1 MTEQPN
7 FAALDD
13 EIDSIMNVPSPDT
26 AKKKRQFGIRRG
38 LAEHTEHK
46 PTNVNRRD
54 TGFGRPSKASSAAAS
69 APIRKKPRSMGNHS
83 WAHNDPVPSFA
94 VSAISTSSTRYST
107 SNQFIKQPP
116 SHHRQNIPSSKIIP
130 GHALMRTEATRQT
143 TAALP
148 PATTTRAATGAS
160 YSKPHKNLMTVSRP
174 VQPGILEAYS
184 GGKSWTPHHAMSLT
198 PPGKKPPAKSIP
210 STSRRRSLTPAAAST
225 PDNDMCDTRHP
236 LRQKRVPS
244 GPPRVTDDMFYH
256 DAPTVS
262 RRIIPASA
270 YGATSSNRVADS
282 KQNSTTQPNRVADF
296 EQQTKRNSGGTAE
309 KPIHLS
315 DSENE
320 DDNTPIHEVTTSTTS
335 TSSTSAPD
343 NWVELPCQW
352 ICYQNDRLRHETL
365 HFTHHDMRWGRR
377 HVVLYTSIAELLRA
391 PSFFVVVLKS
401 DQFVVVQPVGS
412 DTSAAA
418 MERLRET
425 LQWSWRDLR
434 DTEYA
439 KYNNMLLETT
449 NTKKARPSHRVAE
462 PSPIVLVYP
471 LPPHVTDVISIT
483 QNDLDRLQPA
493 EYLNDNL
500 VDYYFKWL
508 VAVDLPASAAYC
520 TILSSHFYSQLRD
533 DYNNVATWFSKDLL
547 DNQLIFV
554 PINLQTSH
562 RHALPRSI
570 PWATTTAN
578 PRSRVI

>member
-1 MTEQPN
+1 
-7 FAALDD
+7 
-13 EIDSIMNVPSPDT
+13 MNVPSPDT

-244 GPPRVTDDMFYH
+244 GPPRVTDDMFYK
-256 DAPTVS
+256 DAPFQPTFS
-262 RRIIPASA
+262 RRIIPA
-270 YGATSSNRVADS
+270 
-282 KQNSTTQPNRVADF
+282 
-296 EQQTKRNSGGTAE
+296 
-309 KPIHLS
+309 
-315 DSENE
+315 
-320 DDNTPIHEVTTSTTS
+320 
-335 TSSTSAPD
+335 
-343 NWVELPCQW
+343 C
-352 ICYQNDRLRHETL
+352 
-365 HFTHHDMRWGRR
+365 
-377 HVVLYTSIAELLRA
+377 
-391 PSFFVVVLKS
+391 
-401 DQFVVVQPVGS
+401 
-412 DTSAAA
+412 
-418 MERLRET
+418 
-425 LQWSWRDLR
+425 

-449 NTKKARPSHRVAE
+449 NTKKAHRVA
-462 PSPIVLVYP
+462 SPIVLVYP

-500 VDYYFKWL
+500 VDYYF
-508 VAVDLPASAAYC
+508 
-520 TILSSHFYSQLRD
+520 
-533 DYNNVATWFSKDLL
+533 
-547 DNQLIFV
+547 
-554 PINLQTSH
+554 
-562 RHALPRSI
+562 
-570 PWATTTAN
+570 
-578 PRSRVI
+578 

>member
-46 PTNVNRRD
+46 PTNANRRD
-54 TGFGRPSKASSAAAS
+54 TGFGRPSKASSAAS

-198 PPGKKPPAKSIP
+198 PPGKKPPAKSI
-210 STSRRRSLTPAAAST
+210 S
-225 PDNDMCDTRHP
+225 C
-236 LRQKRVPS
+236 
-244 GPPRVTDDMFYH
+244 
-256 DAPTVS
+256 
-262 RRIIPASA
+262 
-270 YGATSSNRVADS
+270 
-282 KQNSTTQPNRVADF
+282 
-296 EQQTKRNSGGTAE
+296 
-309 KPIHLS
+309 
-315 DSENE
+315 
-320 DDNTPIHEVTTSTTS
+320 
-335 TSSTSAPD
+335 
-343 NWVELPCQW
+343 
-352 ICYQNDRLRHETL
+352 
-365 HFTHHDMRWGRR
+365 
-377 HVVLYTSIAELLRA
+377 
-391 PSFFVVVLKS
+391 
-401 DQFVVVQPVGS
+401 
-412 DTSAAA
+412 
-418 MERLRET
+418 
-425 LQWSWRDLR
+425 

-449 NTKKARPSHRVAE
+449 NSKKARPSHRVAE
-462 PSPIVLVYP
+462 PSRIVLVYP

-483 QNDLDRLQPA
+483 QTDLDRLQPA

-500 VDYYFKWL
+500 VDYYF
-508 VAVDLPASAAYC
+508 
-520 TILSSHFYSQLRD
+520 
-533 DYNNVATWFSKDLL
+533 
-547 DNQLIFV
+547 
-554 PINLQTSH
+554 
-562 RHALPRSI
+562 
-570 PWATTTAN
+570 
-578 PRSRVI
+578 

>member
-46 PTNVNRRD
+46 PTNANRRD
-54 TGFGRPSKASSAAAS
+54 TGFGRPSKASSAAS

-198 PPGKKPPAKSIP
+198 PPGKKPPAKSIS
-210 STSRRRSLTPAAAST
+210 STSSRRRSLTPAAAST

-256 DAPTVS
+256 DAPFQPTFS

-270 YGATSSNRVADS
+270 YGATSSNRV
-282 KQNSTTQPNRVADF
+282 
-296 EQQTKRNSGGTAE
+296 
-309 KPIHLS
+309 S
-315 DSENE
+315 D
-320 DDNTPIHEVTTSTTS
+320 
-335 TSSTSAPD
+335 
-343 NWVELPCQW
+343 
-352 ICYQNDRLRHETL
+352 
-365 HFTHHDMRWGRR
+365 
-377 HVVLYTSIAELLRA
+377 
-391 PSFFVVVLKS
+391 
-401 DQFVVVQPVGS
+401 
-412 DTSAAA
+412 
-418 MERLRET
+418 
-425 LQWSWRDLR
+425 
-434 DTEYA
+434 
-439 KYNNMLLETT
+439 
-449 NTKKARPSHRVAE
+449 
-462 PSPIVLVYP
+462 
-471 LPPHVTDVISIT
+471 
-483 QNDLDRLQPA
+483 
-493 EYLNDNL
+493 
-500 VDYYFKWL
+500 
-508 VAVDLPASAAYC
+508 
-520 TILSSHFYSQLRD
+520 
-533 DYNNVATWFSKDLL
+533 
-547 DNQLIFV
+547 
-554 PINLQTSH
+554 
-562 RHALPRSI
+562 
-570 PWATTTAN
+570 
-578 PRSRVI
+578 